1 MEPVLQVPVVP
12 GVPLGPRPLPVMARE
27 PLQQD
32 QQLQLFQLG
41 QAVPGVVG
49 ELHVLHQ
56 LRRVEAQQHRVEHVQ
71 VDEGAGL
78 VRVAVGLLRLVLCQ
92 GGGQHEGV
100 GDGLTIPHEVGH
112 ELDGVQV
119 VGVGGAL
126 RAVIEGLVTQARAEA
141 SWVKGRMEMWH
152 MLMLSLM
159 MVKEGSP
166 MSSS

>member
-1 MEPVLQVPVVP
+1 VQPVLQVPVVP
-12 GVPLGPRPLPVMARE
+12 GVPLGPRPLPVMARV

-32 QQLQLFQLG
+32 QQVQLVQLG

-71 VDEGAGL
+71 VDKGAGL
-78 VRVAVGLLRLVLCQ
+78 VRVAVGLLRLVL
-92 GGGQHEGV
+92 
-100 GDGLTIPHEVGH
+100 IPHEVGH

-119 VGVGGAL
+119 VGVSGAL

-141 SWVKGRMEMWH
+141 SDELLVVLLQLLLRVEAVAVARHVALFSHVVAGFPDEM
-152 MLMLSLM
+152 S
-159 MVKEGSP
+159 
-166 MSSS
+166 

>member
-12 GVPLGPRPLPVMARE
+12 GVPLGPRPLPVMARV

-32 QQLQLFQLG
+32 QQVQLVQLG

-78 VRVAVGLLRLVLCQ
+78 VRVAVSLLRLVLCQ
-92 GGGQHEGV
+92 GGGHHV
-100 GDGLTIPHEVGH
+100 LSSDDLTVPHEVGH

-119 VGVGGAL
+119 VGVSGAL

-141 SWVKGRMEMWH
+141 SWVKGGMEMWP
-152 MLMLSLM
+152 MLSLM
-159 MVKEGSP
+159 MMEVGSP